1 MIAALIYG
9 LCALLCG
16 WVAWLLW
23 RHHGRTRSRV
33 LFWSALCFSGLT
45 LSNLLLI
52 ADKLLLPA
60 MDLALLRRG
69 MALAAILVLLYGLV
83 YEDE

>member
-1 MIAALIYG
+1 MMAALIYG
-9 LCALLCG
+9 LCTLLCA

-23 RHHGRTRSRV
+23 RHQGRTRSRV

-45 LSNLLLI
+45 LSNLLLV
-52 ADKLLLPA
+52 ADELVLPA
-60 MDLALLRRG
+60 MDLSPMRRG
-69 MALAAILVLLYGLV
+69 VALAAILVLLYGLV

>member
-1 MIAALIYG
+1 MMAALIYG
-9 LCALLCG
+9 LCTLLCA

-45 LSNLLLI
+45 FSNLLLV
-52 ADKLLLPA
+52 ADKLAFPA
-60 MDLALLRRG
+60 TDLSPLRHVA
-69 MALAAILVLLYGLV
+69 ALASILVLLYGLV